1 MRLFVTGGAGF
12 IGSNLAERLLAE
24 GHSVTVYDDLSAG
37 CRSFLPEKEGEAF
50 RFIQADLLSLDVLTE
65 AIKGHDAVFHLAA
78 NSDIIESR
86 RSSDLDLRLGTIATY
101 NVLEAM
107 RRADIKQIIF
117 SSSSVIYGEPSVVPT
132 PEDYG
137 PLLPISL
144 YGASKLACEALISA
158 FCHNFDFQAW
168 MFRFANICGRHG
180 THGVLIDFIRKLE
193 KDPSRLTVLGDGKQ
207 AKPYLHVSDCV
218 DGILFGWH
226 HAEEAVN
233 YFNLGCEGN
242 TNVTRIAHLLLETMQ
257 LEGVRLEYTGGARGW
272 VGDVPQVQLDCR
284 KLQKLGWK
292 ASMSSDG
299 AVQRAC
305 GELVRELQCR
315 P

>member
-12 IGSNLAERLLAE
+12 IGSNLAERLIAE

-37 CRSFLPEKEGEAF
+37 RRSFLPEKEGESF

-65 AIKGHDAVFHLAA
+65 AIKGHDAIFHLAA

-144 YGASKLACEALISA
+144 YGASKLACEALVSA

-226 HAEEAVN
+226 HAEEPVN

-242 TNVTRIAHLLLETMQ
+242 TNVTRIAHFLLETMQ

-305 GELVRELQCR
+305 EELVRELQCR